1 MPNTGGGGGGAGLS
15 ATTYPGN
22 NINGNAGDGGSGVI
36 IIQYTV
42 GEDIPPTGVFGMTT
56 LDRNVDFEG
65 VTYYAQNG
73 FDPSVISTDTSFGV
87 DNAEGYS
94 LYSVDI
100 PGITTAMAQRGQLDG
115 AEWEMLLVNYKDL
128 SMGALVLDAGDIG
141 EVKTVRDTVF
151 VPELLSYTARLRQS
165 IGHVDSRT
173 CRAVFGRELGT
184 QTGCG
189 VDAEALF
196 QAATVTAVS
205 TDEPKVT
212 FVAADIST
220 VPTAPPR
227 WRVRW
232 TSGDNV
238 SSRLYQVE
246 TLDPMSGQITL
257 TEPVPFVIQPN
268 DEFDIR
274 GDCDKL
280 FETCRD
286 IYAND
291 PEFKGENLIPVGQ
304 ASDTPG
310 AGVPGARGTSQG
322 EPES

>member
-1 MPNTGGGGGGAGLS
+1 MR
-15 ATTYPGN
+15 
-22 NINGNAGDGGSGVI
+22 NIPPALKAHIDSGVTTLCRLLKI
-36 IIQYTV
+36 TLTD
-42 GEDIPPTGVFGMTT
+42 GREFGMAT
-56 LDRNVDFEG
+56 LDRNVEYNG
-65 VTYYAQNG
+65 LTYYAQNG
-73 FDPSVISTDTSFGV
+73 FDPSIIATDTSFGV

-100 PGITTAMAQRGQLDG
+100 PGITVDMALRGELDG

-151 VPELLSYTARLRQS
+151 IPELLSYTARLRQS

-173 CRAVFGRELGT
+173 CRAIFGSELGT

-189 VDAEALF
+189 FDAESLW
-196 QAATVTAVS
+196 QPATVTVAS
-205 TDEPKVT
+205 ADEPKVT
-212 FVAADIST
+212 FIADDIST

-246 TLDPMSGQITL
+246 TLDPGTGQITL
-257 TEPVPFVIQPN
+257 TEPVPFVIQPG
-268 DEFDIR
+268 DGFDVR
-274 GDCDKL
+274 PDCDFL
-280 FETCRD
+280 ADTCKN
-286 IYAND
+286 IYDNYL
-291 PEFKGENLIPVGQ
+291 EFKGEDLIPVGQ

-310 AGVPGARGTSQG
+310 AGVPGTRGGGGSTSGGQQQQN
-322 EPES
+322 